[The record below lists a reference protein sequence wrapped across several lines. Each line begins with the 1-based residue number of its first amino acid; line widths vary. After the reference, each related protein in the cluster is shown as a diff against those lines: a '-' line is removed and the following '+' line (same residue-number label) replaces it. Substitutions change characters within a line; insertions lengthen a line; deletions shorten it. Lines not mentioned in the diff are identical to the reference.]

1 MSFLHSGSWKMI
13 PPLSYNEGFTVHSYG
28 ETNRSKDSCHWKDSL
43 LLIVP
48 ERRAHTMAQWVL
60 WRSSRVSGDGKEE
73 RTLEKPGKGRS
84 SRLLSSQ
91 GGLHLEE
98 GAVQ

>member
-1 MSFLHSGSWKMI
+1 MKIIHLFL
-13 PPLSYNEGFTVHSYG
+13 
-28 ETNRSKDSCHWKDSL
+28 
-43 LLIVP
+43 
-48 ERRAHTMAQWVL
+48 ERENDEVNKG
-60 WRSSRVSGDGKEE
+60 RVSGDGKEE
-73 RTLEKPGKGRS
+73 RALEKPGKGRN